1 MARSADRSPDRREPA
16 ASGDHARQIVELVTR
31 GEALSRSDLARLLG
45 IAPSTVSLRVQELV
59 DAGIL
64 RENGQAQSSGG
75 RRARRLSLG
84 GTQHRVLAAELGG
97 EHARL
102 GLLDLG
108 GHLDRTATIPI
119 TIADGPEATLTL
131 VEAGL
136 RELAEGADI
145 RAVGIAL
152 PGPVN
157 FETGSVDQPSRMPGW
172 PGFRVGEALTDRFGV
187 PAVVDNDANL
197 MALGEHHRSLTR
209 EQHSITVKAGTAI
222 GSGIIVAGS
231 VHRGATAAAG
241 DITHTRV
248 AEAADIPCSCGN
260 HGCLETIASGAGLV
274 RQMRERGTAVA
285 GAAEV
290 LELARNGDPIATT
303 LVRTAGTHLGQVLSG
318 VVNFFNPHA
327 VVLTGSMSASEPFL
341 AAVRSRVYEACHP
354 LATQTLRIESARTG
368 PDAAL
373 YGAARLAMELVDP
386 VA

>member
-1 MARSADRSPDRREPA
+1 MARSADRSPDRREPP

-59 DAGIL
+59 EAGIL

-84 GTQHRVLAAELGG
+84 GTPHRVLAAELGG

-136 RELAEGADI
+136 RALTEDADI

-197 MALGEHHRSLTR
+197 MALGEHHRSLSR
-209 EQHSITVKAGTAI
+209 DQHSITVKAGTAI

-274 RQMRERGTAVA
+274 RQMRERGVPVA

-290 LELARNGDPIATT
+290 LELARNGDP
-303 LVRTAGTHLGQVLSG
+303 
-318 VVNFFNPHA
+318 
-327 VVLTGSMSASEPFL
+327 
-341 AAVRSRVYEACHP
+341 
-354 LATQTLRIESARTG
+354 
-368 PDAAL
+368 
-373 YGAARLAMELVDP
+373 
-386 VA
+386 